1 MEPENMQLVT
11 HIYVYSNSPKHP
23 YLPIFPVCPPAL
35 VILLYDIGAGPEITL
50 SPRGDLCAVT
60 FTPVLDVFC
69 REIIP
74 GGITDDVLPVRTFPE
89 FGCNLH
95 ARPLALNV
103 RRKCGLKCDSRQVV
117 SESENLVSLSD
128 TWYVFLLA
136 KILRDPNRSLL
147 TLLLWL
153 VPGERWPLESLR
165 PMVANVRLW
174 SPRARL
180 EFCGKACGY
189 RRPILVDAK

>member
-1 MEPENMQLVT
+1 MVKFISFQTTRPQFEYNSGFDFYSRLVLRELVVICKRDITLPHDKTIPSIMEPENMQLVT

-128 TWYVFLLA
+128 T
-136 KILRDPNRSLL
+136 
-147 TLLLWL
+147 
-153 VPGERWPLESLR
+153 
-165 PMVANVRLW
+165 
-174 SPRARL
+174 
-180 EFCGKACGY
+180 
-189 RRPILVDAK
+189 